1 MPSTLVRTHKY
12 CCPVPREFLILPDLR
27 HKSYNSTQTTS
38 GFDIAAPINIT
49 GNTGNVFILHWDEGE
64 NPANGYQRRVRFRQG
79 GAIVS
84 HSGLYPANFIHVAGQ
99 IHSAGGSVPAVPYLQ
114 GPRYDSGSGSLMD
127 GGVTIKFKYVVMN
140 TGNVPLTSI
149 VATDDV
155 IGAIGTLP
163 TLAVDASE
171 TWIATPF

>member
-1 MPSTLVRTHKY
+1 MP
-12 CCPVPREFLILPDLR
+12 
-27 HKSYNSTQTTS
+27 
-38 GFDIAAPINIT
+38 
-49 GNTGNVFILHWDEGE
+49 
-64 NPANGYQRRVRFRQG
+64 
-79 GAIVS
+79 
-84 HSGLYPANFIHVAGQ
+84 YP
-99 IHSAGGSVPAVPYLQ
+99 Q
-114 GPRYDSGSGSLMD
+114 GPGYDSGSGSLMD

-171 TWIATPF
+171 TWIVTSF